1 MIKDL
6 ISVVVPVYNLENY
19 IIRALDSILFQRY
32 KNIEIIVVDDG
43 STDNSAKVIDEYAQ
57 KHKDVVTALHI
68 ENSGVSV
75 ARMQGVL
82 AAKGDWI
89 GFIDGDDVIEPD
101 MYERLIANAKKYE
114 ADISH
119 CGYQMVFDDGRI
131 NYFHNTDKTKVQD
144 RAMGITD
151 LLDGSVV
158 EPGMC
163 NKLYKASL
171 FSNLFNDIDM
181 NIKINEDLLWNYYLF
196 RKSQKSI
203 FQDFCPYHYM
213 VRATSASRQK
223 LNKNLIFDPIKVKK
237 YICDSIDEALK
248 SAATAAYLNT
258 CINVY
263 STIACADKDVRKT
276 FIYERNEVRQTIVNM
291 KNKISLLG
299 NKTRLL
305 GIIIIYFPALFDP
318 MYRFYSKYFQ
328 KKVYE

>member
-57 KHKDVVTALHI
+57 KHKDVVKALHI

-171 FSNLFNDIDM
+171 FSNLF
-181 NIKINEDLLWNYYLF
+181 L
-196 RKSQKSI
+196 
-203 FQDFCPYHYM
+203 
-213 VRATSASRQK
+213 V
-223 LNKNLIFDPIKVKK
+223 
-237 YICDSIDEALK
+237 
-248 SAATAAYLNT
+248 
-258 CINVY
+258 
-263 STIACADKDVRKT
+263 
-276 FIYERNEVRQTIVNM
+276 
-291 KNKISLLG
+291 
-299 NKTRLL
+299 
-305 GIIIIYFPALFDP
+305 
-318 MYRFYSKYFQ
+318 
-328 KKVYE
+328 

>member
-19 IIRALDSILFQRY
+19 IVRALDSILLQTY
-32 KNIEIIVVDDG
+32 KNIEVIVVDDG
-43 STDNSAKVIDEYAQ
+43 STDNSAEVIDEYAR
-57 KHKDVVTALHI
+57 KHKDVVKTLHI
-68 ENSGVSV
+68 KNSGVSV
-75 ARMQGVL
+75 ARMHGVL

-89 GFIDGDDVIEPD
+89 GFIDGDDVVEPD

-119 CGYQMVFDDGRI
+119 CGYQMVFPDGRI
-131 NYFHNTDKTKVQD
+131 NYFHNTDKTRIQD

-158 EPGMC
+158 EPGMW
-163 NKLYKASL
+163 NKLYKSSL
-171 FSNLFNDIDM
+171 FLDLFNDIDM

-203 FQDFCPYHYM
+203 FEDFCPYHYM
-213 VRATSASRQK
+213 IRTTSASRQK

-237 YICDSIDEALK
+237 YICDSIDEDLK
-248 SAATAAYLNT
+248 NAATAAYLNT

-276 FIYERNEVRQTIVNM
+276 FTYEKNEVRQAIINM

-299 NKTRLL
+299 KKTKLL
-305 GIIIIYFPALFDP
+305 GNIIIYLPVLFDQ
-318 MYRFYSKYFQ
+318 MYRFYSKHFQ
-328 KKVYE
+328 NKMYE

>member
-19 IIRALDSILFQRY
+19 IVRALDSILLQTY
-32 KNIEIIVVDDG
+32 KNIEVIVIDDG
-43 STDNSAKVIDEYAQ
+43 STDNSAEVIDEYAR
-57 KHKDVVTALHI
+57 KHKDVVKTLHI
-68 ENSGVSV
+68 KNSGVSV

-89 GFIDGDDVIEPD
+89 GFIDGDDVVEPD

-119 CGYQMVFDDGRI
+119 CGYQMVFPDGRI
-131 NYFHNTDKTKVQD
+131 NYFHNTNKTRIQD

-158 EPGMC
+158 EPGMW
-163 NKLYKASL
+163 NKLYKSSL
-171 FSNLFNDIDM
+171 FLDLFNDIDM

-196 RKSQKSI
+196 RKSPKSI
-203 FQDFCPYHYM
+203 FEDFCPYHYM
-213 VRATSASRQK
+213 IRTTSASRQK

-237 YICDSIDEALK
+237 YICDSIDEDLK
-248 SAATAAYLNT
+248 NAATAAYLNT

-263 STIACADKDVRKT
+263 STIACGDKDVRKT
-276 FIYERNEVRQTIVNM
+276 FTYEKNEVRQAIVNM

-299 NKTRLL
+299 KKTKLL
-305 GIIIIYFPALFDP
+305 GNIIIYLPVLFDP
-318 MYRFYSKYFQ
+318 MYRFYSKHFQ
-328 KKVYE
+328 NKMYE